1 MIQKKIFSY
10 ALIIF
15 VILIAASLKFR
26 VVEAQGLQQQPT
38 IAIPTVT
45 GTPEG
50 VTVTVPL
57 DQDYVNVRSGPG
69 VLYDIVGRLVASQKV
84 AVLGRTSGGD
94 WLLIEYFGGPDN
106 QGWIYSDTVGAGISP
121 GEVSIVEIPPT
132 LTPKVTQTIN
142 ATLAAQFITTPVPT
156 RLPTYTPVD
165 PLVVATYQDLTN
177 SSILG
182 GIPMGLVILILAG
195 MGGLIALISIIR
207 GR

>member
-1 MIQKKIFSY
+1 MQHKRIFTY
-10 ALIIF
+10 ALILG
-15 VILIAASLKFR
+15 VILIAITLNIRA
-26 VVEAQGLQQQPT
+26 VDAQGLAQQPT
-38 IAIPTVT
+38 ISIPTVT

-69 VLYDIVGRLVASQKV
+69 VLYDIVGRLVASQRV

-106 QGWIYSDTVGAGISP
+106 QGWIYSDTVSAGLSA

-142 ATLAAQFITTPVPT
+142 PTLAAQFITTPVPT
-156 RLPTYTPVD
+156 RLSTFTPVE
-165 PLVVATYQDLTN
+165 PLVV
-177 SSILG
+177 SRW
-182 GIPMGLVILILAG
+182 VW
-195 MGGLIALISIIR
+195 
-207 GR
+207 